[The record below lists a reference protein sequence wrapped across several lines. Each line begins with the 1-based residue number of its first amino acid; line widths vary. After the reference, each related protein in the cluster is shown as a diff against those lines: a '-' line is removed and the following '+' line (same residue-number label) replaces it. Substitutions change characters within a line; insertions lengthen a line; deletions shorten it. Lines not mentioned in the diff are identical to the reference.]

1 MSEPRED
8 EIKWCSPMLGEGGSK
23 TPLSQKHRHQWAGRR
38 KAAEE
43 QAERQGVPAEQ
54 FENWSGTQVHRDVQR
69 CHTVRGEDGDPL
81 RGALWYT
88 HPHACIYEPY
98 REAGDNED
106 AREQMGYW
114 LP

>member
-1 MSEPRED
+1 MKLSGAAQCWGKVVQRHPCLSEAQA
-8 EIKWCSPMLGEGGSK
+8 SV
-23 TPLSQKHRHQWAGRR
+23 GRTR

-54 FENWSGTQVHRDVQR
+54 FENWSGTEVHRDVQR

-81 RGALWYT
+81 RGALWYI

-98 REAGDNED
+98 REAGDNAD
-106 AREQMGYW
+106 AREQVGCW
-114 LP
+114 LA